1 MRPNEVT
8 GSFMDVIGV
17 YVCERLVISRQFGS
31 HSKGARAK
39 PRLLTHRLYCVTQS
53 FGRKA
58 DYGGYVHEDI
68 ISSSS
73 SFSIPNAWLDK
84 LFSLAIPI
92 NSDDGVAVV
101 ARFITQRGC
110 VQC

>member
-1 MRPNEVT
+1 
-8 GSFMDVIGV
+8 MDVIGV
-17 YVCERLVISRQFGS
+17 YVCERLVIWLAPEFGS

-39 PRLLTHRLYCVTQS
+39 ARLLTHRLYYGTQS
-53 FGRKA
+53 FGRKS
-58 DYGGYVHEDI
+58 DYGGYVHEDR

-73 SFSIPNAWLDK
+73 LFGIPNAWLDK
-84 LFSLAIPI
+84 LFSLIGALSI
-92 NSDDGVAVV
+92 NSDDGVA